1 MATYRQCAALDAKE
15 QAARDRPAPGGYAG
29 RAMNIASSRIDELA
43 QRLSRLTGEDP
54 GTVVERATEERL
66 SRLSDRS
73 AEDRRAALQE
83 FFDLAAQMPTNDT
96 RSIDEI
102 TGYGRNGLPT
112 E

>member
-1 MATYRQCAALDAKE
+1 MASHRCCAAPDAKG
-15 QAARDRPAPGGYAG
+15 QVARDRHAPGGYAG
-29 RAMNIASSRIDELA
+29 RAMNIASARIDELA

-54 GTVVERATEERL
+54 GTAVERAIEERL
-66 SRLSDRS
+66 SRLSVPS

-83 FFDLAAQMPTNDT
+83 FFDLAARMPTNDT

-102 TGYGRNGLPT
+102 IGYGPNGLPT